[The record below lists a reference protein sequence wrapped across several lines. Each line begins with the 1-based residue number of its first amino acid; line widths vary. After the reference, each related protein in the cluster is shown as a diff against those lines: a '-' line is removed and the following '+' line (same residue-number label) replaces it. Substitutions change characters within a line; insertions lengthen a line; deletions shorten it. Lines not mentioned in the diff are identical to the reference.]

1 MQKHSTYFSFF
12 SLKHAWLTLGL
23 SFFGASLL
31 YGDGMGLRWALI
43 FANRHYLIVFS
54 VVFAVSFTAVTLV
67 DFATSAL
74 NGFGWANRR
83 AARRGWM
90 QVAVGVVGVGILTY
104 GLQWLLFEWVLDGVF
119 RFSPNAFFLMVY
131 LLHMVLVNLVVLF
144 IHGILRLKPTGAT
157 PKGSYLTHLL
167 TLEGNIPATAV
178 RFCYHHRHKMNRVC
192 LRDAEKR
199 SDPVLENT
207 LDELEMLLD
216 PDEFMRVAP
225 DLLIHQSAILDDG
238 VRLPNRNRQVRL
250 VMPYTKIG
258 SDGVEREIAEVS
270 ISRRRVSRFDQWR
283 KAYRMQDQQLL
294 RY

>member
-1 MQKHSTYFSFF
+1 M
-12 SLKHAWLTLGL
+12 LTLAFL
-23 SFFGASLL
+23 GALLL

-54 VVFAVSFTAVTLV
+54 VVFAVSLTAVTLV

-90 QVAVGVVGVGILTY
+90 QIAVGVVGVGVLTY

-131 LLHMVLVNLVVLF
+131 LLHMALVNLVVLF

-157 PKGSYLTHLL
+157 PKSSYLTHLL
-167 TLEGNIPATAV
+167 TLEGSIPAMTV
-178 RFCYHHRHKMNRVC
+178 LLCYHHRHKMNRVC
-192 LRDAEKR
+192 LRGSATR

-225 DLLIHQSAILDDG
+225 DLIIHQSAITDDG

-250 VMPYTKIG
+250 VAPYTKIG
-258 SDGVEREIAEVS
+258 SDGVAREIAEVS
-270 ISRRRVSRFDQWR
+270 ISRRRVSRFDEWR
-283 KAYRMQDQQLL
+283 KAYRL
-294 RY
+294 RN